1 MKKAYIIVA
10 HKDPKQLYR
19 LISRL
24 NDGNS
29 EFFVHI
35 DLNSSIS
42 AFYEILD
49 IGEQVHFL
57 PRFNSAW
64 GAYGTIEPYLS
75 GMRVIRDAEMDFDR
89 IMLLSGQDYPIKSNE
104 NIDKFFNDSEESV
117 FLDYDPIPNY
127 AKWPGSDRGG
137 LYRVDKYYFGMKWHQ
152 LLRSRTVNFLSEFIP
167 QLRRKL
173 PNDMKPYTGQTWFNL
188 DMYSVNYILDYH
200 DAHPE
205 YFEFHKH
212 TYVADELFIQMII
225 GNSNDERLLK
235 SIYKSEKRFTI
246 WDDERNAHPRIL
258 QKDDFGAISESSD
271 LFARKFEGSDS
282 EILNLIDQKI
292 LNKQ

>member
-10 HKDPKQLYR
+10 HKNPKQLYR

-42 AFYEILD
+42 SFYEILD

-75 GMRVIRDAEMDFDR
+75 GMRTIRDSGKEFDR
-89 IMLLSGQDYPIKSNE
+89 IMLLSGQDYPIKSNQE
-104 NIDKFFNDSEESV
+104 IDKFFRESEESV
-117 FLDYDPIPNY
+117 FLDYHPIPNY

-137 LYRVDKYYFGMKWHQ
+137 LYRVDKYYLGMKWHQ
-152 LLRSRTVNFLSEFIP
+152 RFRSKSLNFLSSYIP
-167 QLRRKL
+167 PLRRKL

-212 TYVADELFIQMII
+212 TYVADELFIQMIV
-225 GNSNDERLLK
+225 GNSKDEKLLK
-235 SIYKSEKRFTI
+235 SINKSEKRFTI

-258 QKDDFGAISESSD
+258 QKDDFDAIRKSPD
-271 LFARKFEGSDS
+271 LFARKFEGADS
-282 EILNLIDQKI
+282 EILDLIDQEI
-292 LNKQ
+292 LYK